1 MNISEKISLILSDN
15 GFNLTAN
22 YQTEKKI
29 NQAAKI
35 IKTKEEKLIAEQ
47 HGIANKIFI
56 LLNGESEFTKYHDNK
71 LYKLAT
77 LKGKGLPLGI
87 SGLNPPSRYMA
98 DIYVKANSEYI
109 EINTEKLKEIEKIDS
124 SYVSFL
130 YSYLLFQSIK
140 LIWSSRNLNDCHIE
154 KNIKLSVGVKTGGE
168 IVNTKRIKDTAFLA
182 FLNEQD
188 LKKLLHYSSI
198 KLFSANEYITSEGQL
213 SDGINILLKGKVDA
227 TFNSY
232 TDKKLKN
239 NTRTIA
245 RSGVALSLSAGLH
258 TMKSPYTI
266 KATRDTTILKF
277 SNDFIDNL
285 IKKDPDLALKF
296 LKRQLWQ
303 LGKYIQTSS
312 GLTTYPAK
320 DESELFD
327 YLLNDNSSRIP
338 VNSKLYN
345 IPHLLKSHLTH
356 SLAFDIIYE
365 VVITGNENEKSIASL
380 MIDSMSGL
388 ERKNRF
394 FNQLTK
400 IYNRVASSQDELKKK
415 NLQKLTNADF
425 IKAFDQVPYVIKGI
439 ENLPDEPTNI
449 FFYNHLAS
457 IEENLLANGHSF
469 SIDSHFISAKILFPK
484 YGDGGQRIARYSRN
498 TEFWRYNY
506 YENLDYIF
514 VHTPES
520 DKLEEN
526 DLEKEERKKK
536 LFVETQ
542 NIFDQNRPLVIAPEG
557 TSETID
563 NITINSPGPFKPGA
577 FLLANQL
584 NPEPF
589 LVPIALANFDHSIS
603 NTVYSAVI
611 KKPIKIKDYVK
622 DINNKEELENFL
634 KDYRKE
640 FRIYVEEAIELSKN
654 INNNSKKLKNI
665 ETNIN
670 LVSPVEEEYEADV
683 RELEINL
690 YNKELRNKKTVLYG
704 SSTFKDWITANKD
717 LSINNLSNLGFGG
730 STLVSCRTYF
740 NRIVVPF
747 SPDTMILYAGDN
759 DIGSGTSA
767 KELLNEFILFTSEV
781 AEKIPNTKCFF
792 ISIKPSIF
800 RKDYLEIILDTN
812 DKIKNSINNLN
823 QWKYI
828 DLCSP
833 MLETGYEKF
842 YGDDPLHMNVL
853 GYSLLSK
860 LIRDELSV
868 LNNY

>member
-1 MNISEKISLILSDN
+1 MNISERISLMFIDN
-15 GFNLTAN
+15 GFSNTPNLK
-22 YQTEKKI
+22 TENII
-29 NQAAKI
+29 NNASVLH
-35 IKTKEEKLIAEQ
+35 KTSEEKLIAEQ
-47 HGIANKIFI
+47 HGIADKLFI
-56 LLNGESEFTKYHDNK
+56 LIKGEAEFTKDHNNQ

-77 LKGKGLPLGI
+77 LKGSGIPLGV

-109 EINTEKLKEIEKIDS
+109 EIDINKLKDLENIDP
-124 SYVSFL
+124 SYASFF
-130 YSYLLFQSIK
+130 YSYLVLQSMK
-140 LIWSSRNLNDCHIE
+140 LIWSSRNIEDCYKEE
-154 KNIKLSVGVKTGGE
+154 KIRLSTGVKTGGE

-182 FLNEQD
+182 FLNEED
-188 LKKLLHYSSI
+188 LKKLLDYSSI
-198 KLFSANEYITSEGQL
+198 KLFSANEYITAEGQL

-227 TFNSY
+227 TFTSIK
-232 TDKKLKN
+232 DKKFEK

-245 RSGVALSLSAGLH
+245 RSGVALSLSSGIH
-258 TMKSPYTI
+258 ETKSPYTI
-266 KATRDTTILKF
+266 KATRDTTIIKF
-277 SNDFIDNL
+277 SNEFIDNL
-285 IKKDPDLALKF
+285 ISKDPDLALKF
-296 LKRQLWQ
+296 LKRELWQ
-303 LGKYIQTSS
+303 LGKYIQSSS

-320 DESELFD
+320 DEAELFN
-327 YLLNDNSSRIP
+327 YLLSDNSSRIP

-345 IPHLLKSHLTH
+345 IPHLLKNHLTH

-365 VVITGNENEKSIASL
+365 VVVTGNEHEKSIASL
-380 MIDSMSGL
+380 MIDAMSGL

-400 IYNRVASSQDELKKK
+400 IYNRVATSQNEFNKET
-415 NLQKLTNADF
+415 LQKLTNADF
-425 IKAFDQVPYVIKGI
+425 IKAFDQVPYVIKGM

-457 IEENLLANGHSF
+457 IDENTLANGHSF

-520 DKLEEN
+520 DRLEET
-526 DLEKEERKKK
+526 DKEKKKRKEK

-542 NIFDQNRPLVIAPEG
+542 NIFDQKRPLVIAPEG
-557 TSETID
+557 TSETDD

-577 FLLANQL
+577 FLIASELE
-584 NPEPF
+584 PEPL

-603 NTVYSAVI
+603 NAIYCAVI

-622 DINNKEELENFL
+622 DIKNKKELEKFL
-634 KDYRKE
+634 IDYRKK
-640 FRIYVEEAIELSKN
+640 FRSYVEEAIDLSKN
-654 INNNSKKLKNI
+654 IYNDNQKIENV

-670 LVSPVEEEYEADV
+670 LVSPIEEEYEADV

-690 YNKELRNKKTVLYG
+690 HNKELENKKTILFG
-704 SSTFKDWITANKD
+704 SSTFKDWNNANQD
-717 LSINNLSNLGFGG
+717 LSIRNLSNLGFGG

-747 SPDTMILYAGDN
+747 NPDTMIFYAGDN
-759 DIGSGTSA
+759 DIGSGTTA
-767 KELLNEFILFTSEV
+767 DELLTEFMLFTSEV
-781 AEKIPNTKCFF
+781 TEKIPHTRCFF
-792 ISIKPSIF
+792 VSIKPSVF
-800 RKDYLEIILDTN
+800 RKDYLEIILEAN
-812 DKIKNSINNLN
+812 DKIKKAINHLG

-842 YGDDPLHMNVL
+842 YGEDPLHMNVL

-868 LNNY
+868 FNN

>member
-1 MNISEKISLILSDN
+1 MNISEHISLMLIDN
-15 GFNLTAN
+15 GFTNTPN
-22 YQTEKKI
+22 FKTENII
-29 NQAAKI
+29 NNASVLH
-35 IKTKEEKLIAEQ
+35 KTSEEKLIAEQ
-47 HGIANKIFI
+47 HGIADKLFI
-56 LLNGESEFTKYHDNK
+56 LIKGEAEFTKDHNNQ

-77 LKGKGLPLGI
+77 LKGSGIPLGV

-109 EINTEKLKEIEKIDS
+109 EIDINKLKDLENIDP
-124 SYVSFL
+124 SYASFF
-130 YSYLLFQSIK
+130 YSYLVLQSMK
-140 LIWSSRNLNDCHIE
+140 LIWSSRNMEDCYKEE
-154 KNIKLSVGVKTGGE
+154 KIRLSTGVKTGGE

-182 FLNEQD
+182 FLNEED
-188 LKKLLHYSSI
+188 LKKLLDYSSI
-198 KLFSANEYITSEGQL
+198 KLFSANEYITAEGQL

-227 TFNSY
+227 TFTSIK
-232 TDKKLKN
+232 DKKFEK

-245 RSGVALSLSAGLH
+245 RSGVALSLSSGIH
-258 TMKSPYTI
+258 ETKSPYTI
-266 KATRDTTILKF
+266 KATRDTTIIKF
-277 SNDFIDNL
+277 SNEFIDNL
-285 IKKDPDLALKF
+285 ISKDPDLALKF
-296 LKRQLWQ
+296 LKRELWQ
-303 LGKYIQTSS
+303 LGKYIQSSS

-320 DESELFD
+320 DEAELFNF
-327 YLLNDNSSRIP
+327 LLSDNSSRIP

-345 IPHLLKSHLTH
+345 IPHLLKNHLTH

-365 VVITGNENEKSIASL
+365 VVVTGNENEKSIASL
-380 MIDSMSGL
+380 MIDAMSGL

-400 IYNRVASSQDELKKK
+400 IYNRVATSQNEFNKET
-415 NLQKLTNADF
+415 LQKLTNADF
-425 IKAFDQVPYVIKGI
+425 IKAFDQVPYVIKGM

-457 IEENLLANGHSF
+457 IDENTLANGHSF

-520 DKLEEN
+520 DRLEET
-526 DLEKEERKKK
+526 DKEKKKRKEK

-542 NIFDQNRPLVIAPEG
+542 NIFDQKRPLVIAPEG
-557 TSETID
+557 TSETDD

-577 FLLANQL
+577 FLIASELE
-584 NPEPF
+584 PEPL
-589 LVPIALANFDHSIS
+589 LVPIALANFDYSIS
-603 NTVYSAVI
+603 NAIYCAVI

-622 DINNKEELENFL
+622 DIKNKKELEKFL
-634 KDYRKE
+634 IDYRKK
-640 FRIYVEEAIELSKN
+640 FRSYVEEAIDLSKN
-654 INNNSKKLKNI
+654 IYNDNQKIENV

-690 YNKELRNKKTVLYG
+690 HNKELENKKTILFG
-704 SSTFKDWITANKD
+704 SSTFKDWNNANQD
-717 LSINNLSNLGFGG
+717 LSISNLSNLGFGG

-747 SPDTMILYAGDN
+747 NPDTMIFYAGDN
-759 DIGSGTSA
+759 DIGSGTTA
-767 KELLNEFILFTSEV
+767 DELLSEFMLFTSEV
-781 AEKIPNTKCFF
+781 TEKIPHTRCFF
-792 ISIKPSIF
+792 VSIKPSVF
-800 RKDYLEIILDTN
+800 RKDYLEIILEAN
-812 DKIKNSINNLN
+812 DKIKKAINHLG

-842 YGDDPLHMNVL
+842 YGEDPLHMNVL

-868 LNNY
+868 FNN

>member
-1 MNISEKISLILSDN
+1 MNISERISLMFIDN
-15 GFNLTAN
+15 GFSNTPNLK
-22 YQTEKKI
+22 TENII
-29 NQAAKI
+29 NNASVLH
-35 IKTKEEKLIAEQ
+35 KTSEEKLIAEQ
-47 HGIANKIFI
+47 HGIADKLFI
-56 LLNGESEFTKYHDNK
+56 LIKGEAEFTKDHNNQ

-77 LKGKGLPLGI
+77 LKGSGIPLGV

-109 EINTEKLKEIEKIDS
+109 EIDINKLKDLESIDP
-124 SYVSFL
+124 SYASFF
-130 YSYLLFQSIK
+130 YSYLVLQSMK
-140 LIWSSRNLNDCHIE
+140 LIWSSRNLEDCYKEE
-154 KNIKLSVGVKTGGE
+154 KITLSTGVKTGGE

-182 FLNEQD
+182 FLNEED
-188 LKKLLHYSSI
+188 LKKLLDYSSI
-198 KLFSANEYITSEGQL
+198 KLFSANEYITAEGQL

-227 TFNSY
+227 TFTSIK
-232 TDKKLKN
+232 DKKIEK

-245 RSGVALSLSAGLH
+245 RSGVALSLSSGIH
-258 TMKSPYTI
+258 ETNSPYTI
-266 KATRDTTILKF
+266 KATRDTTIIKF
-277 SNDFIDNL
+277 SNEFIDNL
-285 IKKDPDLALKF
+285 ISKDPDLALKF
-296 LKRQLWQ
+296 LKRELWQ
-303 LGKYIQTSS
+303 LGKYIQSSS

-320 DESELFD
+320 DEAELFNF
-327 YLLNDNSSRIP
+327 LLSDNSSRIP

-345 IPHLLKSHLTH
+345 IPHLLKNHLTH

-365 VVITGNENEKSIASL
+365 VVVTGNENEKSIASL
-380 MIDSMSGL
+380 MIDAMSGL

-400 IYNRVASSQDELKKK
+400 IYNRVATSQNEFNKET
-415 NLQKLTNADF
+415 LQKLTNADF
-425 IKAFDQVPYVIKGI
+425 IKAFDQVPYVIKGM

-457 IEENLLANGHSF
+457 IDENTLANGHSF

-520 DKLEEN
+520 DRLEET
-526 DLEKEERKKK
+526 DKEKKKRKEK

-542 NIFDQNRPLVIAPEG
+542 NIFDQKRPLVIAPEG
-557 TSETID
+557 TSETDD

-577 FLLANQL
+577 FLIASELE
-584 NPEPF
+584 PEPL
-589 LVPIALANFDHSIS
+589 LVPIALANFDYSIS
-603 NTVYSAVI
+603 NAIYCAVI

-622 DINNKEELENFL
+622 DIKNKKELEKFL
-634 KDYRKE
+634 IDYRKK
-640 FRIYVEEAIELSKN
+640 FRSYVEEAIDLSKN
-654 INNNSKKLKNI
+654 IYNDNQKIENV

-670 LVSPVEEEYEADV
+670 LVSPIEEEYEADV

-690 YNKELRNKKTVLYG
+690 HNKELENKKTILFG
-704 SSTFKDWITANKD
+704 SSTFKDWNNANQD
-717 LSINNLSNLGFGG
+717 LSIRNLSNLGFGG

-747 SPDTMILYAGDN
+747 NPDTMIFYAGDN
-759 DIGSGTSA
+759 DIGSGTTA
-767 KELLNEFILFTSEV
+767 DELLTEFMLFTSEV
-781 AEKIPNTKCFF
+781 TEKIPHTRCFF
-792 ISIKPSIF
+792 VSIKPSIF
-800 RKDYLEIILDTN
+800 RKDYLEIILEAN
-812 DKIKNSINNLN
+812 DKIKKAINHLG

-842 YGDDPLHMNVL
+842 YGEDPLHMNVL

-868 LNNY
+868 FNN

>member
-1 MNISEKISLILSDN
+1 MNISEKISLMFNDK
-15 GFNLTAN
+15 GFNLNPN
-22 YQTEKKI
+22 YQTEKII
-29 NQAAKI
+29 NDSSTLK
-35 IKTKEEKLIAEQ
+35 KTSEEILIAEQ
-47 HGIANKIFI
+47 HGIANKLF
-56 LLNGESEFTKYHDNK
+56 LLINGQAEFKKNQNNR

-77 LKGKGLPLGI
+77 LKGSGIPLGV
-87 SGLNPPSRYMA
+87 SGLNPPRRYMA
-98 DIYVKANSEYI
+98 DIYIKANSEFI
-109 EINTEKLKEIEKIDS
+109 EIDLNKFKEIEKTDS
-124 SYVSFL
+124 LYTSFF
-130 YSYLLFQSIK
+130 YSYLVYQSIN
-140 LIWSSRNLNDCHIE
+140 IVWSSRNLNDCNLQ
-154 KNIKLSVGVKTGGE
+154 KNITISDGVKTGGE

-182 FLNEQD
+182 FLSERD
-188 LKKLLHYSSI
+188 LKKLLDYSSI
-198 KLFSANEYITSEGQL
+198 KLFSANEYITIEGRI

-227 TFNSY
+227 TFNI
-232 TDKKLKN
+232 KKGNRLEK

-245 RSGVALSLSAGLH
+245 RSGVALSLSAGQH
-258 TMKSPYTI
+258 SIKSPYSI
-266 KATRDTTILKF
+266 KATRDTTIIKF

-285 IKKDPDLALKF
+285 IKKDPELALKF

-312 GLTTYPAK
+312 GLNTYPAK
-320 DESELFD
+320 DEAELFN

-345 IPHLLKSHLTH
+345 IPHLLKNHLTH
-356 SLAFDIIYE
+356 SLAFDIIYK
-365 VVITGNENEKSIASL
+365 VLVSGNENEKSIASL
-380 MIDSMSGL
+380 MIDAMSGL

-400 IYNRVASSQDELKKK
+400 IYNRVATSYEEINKKT
-415 NLQKLTNADF
+415 LQKLTNSDF
-425 IKAFDQVPYVIKGI
+425 IKAFDQVPYVIKGM

-457 IEENLLANGHSF
+457 IKENTLANGHSF

-520 DKLEEN
+520 DKLEET
-526 DLEKEERKKK
+526 DLEKKKRKEK

-542 NIFDQNRPLVIAPEG
+542 DIFDQNRPLVIAPEG
-557 TSETID
+557 TSETKD

-584 NPEPF
+584 EPEP
-589 LVPIALANFDHSIS
+589 LLIPIALANFDHSIS

-611 KKPIKIKDYVK
+611 KEPIRINKYIKDFK
-622 DINNKEELENFL
+622 NKKELEQFL
-634 KDYRKE
+634 VEYRIK
-640 FRIYVEEAIELSKN
+640 FRGYVEEAIELAKN
-654 INNNSKKLKNI
+654 IYNDNRKLENI

-670 LVSPVEEEYEADV
+670 LVGPVEEEYEADV

-690 YNKELRNKKTVLYG
+690 HNKDLENKKIVLYG
-704 SSTFKDWITANKD
+704 SSTFKDWNNAHLD
-717 LSINNLSNLGFGG
+717 LSLNNLSNLGFGG

-740 NRIVVPF
+740 NRLVVPYN
-747 SPDTMILYAGDN
+747 PDTMLFYAGDN

-767 KELLNEFILFTSEV
+767 EDLLNEFILFTSEV
-781 AEKIPNTKCFF
+781 NEKIPHTRCFY

-800 RKDYLEIILDTN
+800 RRDYLDIILESN
-812 DKIKNSINNLN
+812 EKIKKSINYLD

-828 DLCSP
+828 DLCTP

-842 YGDDPLHMNVL
+842 YGEDPLHMNLL

-860 LIRDELSV
+860 LIRDELSIT
-868 LNNY
+868 NY

>member
-1 MNISEKISLILSDN
+1 MNISEHISLMLIDN
-15 GFNLTAN
+15 GFTNTPN
-22 YQTEKKI
+22 SRTEKII
-29 NQAAKI
+29 NDASI
-35 IKTKEEKLIAEQ
+35 LHNTFEEKLIAEQ
-47 HGIANKIFI
+47 HGIANKLFI
-56 LLNGESEFTKYHDNK
+56 LVKGEAEFTKDHNNQ

-77 LKGKGLPLGI
+77 LKGSGIPLGV

-109 EINTEKLKEIEKIDS
+109 EIDINKLKDLENIDP
-124 SYVSFL
+124 SYASFF
-130 YSYLLFQSIK
+130 YSYLVLQSMK
-140 LIWSSRNLNDCHIE
+140 LIWSSRNMEDCYKEE
-154 KNIKLSVGVKTGGE
+154 KIRLSTGVKTGGE

-182 FLNEQD
+182 FLNEED
-188 LKKLLHYSSI
+188 LKKLLDYSSI
-198 KLFSANEYITSEGQL
+198 KLFSANEYITAEGQL

-227 TFNSY
+227 TFTSIK
-232 TDKKLKN
+232 DKKFEK

-245 RSGVALSLSAGLH
+245 RSGVALSLSSGIH
-258 TMKSPYTI
+258 ETKSPYTI
-266 KATRDTTILKF
+266 KATRDTTIIKF
-277 SNDFIDNL
+277 SNEFIDNL
-285 IKKDPDLALKF
+285 ISKDPDLALKF
-296 LKRQLWQ
+296 LKRELWQ
-303 LGKYIQTSS
+303 LGKYIQSSS

-320 DESELFD
+320 DEAELFNF
-327 YLLNDNSSRIP
+327 LLSDNSSRIP

-345 IPHLLKSHLTH
+345 IPHLLKNHLTH

-365 VVITGNENEKSIASL
+365 VVVTGNENEKSIASL
-380 MIDSMSGL
+380 MIDAMSGL

-400 IYNRVASSQDELKKK
+400 IYNRVATSQNEFNKET
-415 NLQKLTNADF
+415 LQKLTNADF
-425 IKAFDQVPYVIKGI
+425 IKAFDQVPYVIKGM

-457 IEENLLANGHSF
+457 IDENTLANGHSF

-526 DLEKEERKKK
+526 DKEKKKRKEK

-542 NIFDQNRPLVIAPEG
+542 NIFDQKRPLVIAPEG
-557 TSETID
+557 TSETDD

-577 FLLANQL
+577 FLIASELE
-584 NPEPF
+584 PEPL
-589 LVPIALANFDHSIS
+589 LVPIALANFDYSIS
-603 NTVYSAVI
+603 NAIYCAVI

-622 DINNKEELENFL
+622 DIKNKKELEKFL
-634 KDYRKE
+634 IDYRKK
-640 FRIYVEEAIELSKN
+640 FRSYVEEAIDLSKN
-654 INNNSKKLKNI
+654 IYNDNQKIENV

-670 LVSPVEEEYEADV
+670 LVSPIEEEYEADV

-690 YNKELRNKKTVLYG
+690 HNKELENKKTILFG
-704 SSTFKDWITANKD
+704 SSTFKDWNNANQD
-717 LSINNLSNLGFGG
+717 LSISNLSNLGFGG

-747 SPDTMILYAGDN
+747 NPDTMIFYAGDN
-759 DIGSGTSA
+759 DIGSGTTA
-767 KELLNEFILFTSEV
+767 DELLTEFMLFTSEV
-781 AEKIPNTKCFF
+781 TEKIPHTRCFF
-792 ISIKPSIF
+792 VSIKPSVF
-800 RKDYLEIILDTN
+800 RKDYLEIILEAN
-812 DKIKNSINNLN
+812 DKIKKAINHLG

-842 YGDDPLHMNVL
+842 YGEDPLHMNVL

-868 LNNY
+868 FNN

>member
-1 MNISEKISLILSDN
+1 MNISEHISLMLIDN
-15 GFNLTAN
+15 GFTNTPN
-22 YQTEKKI
+22 FKTENII
-29 NQAAKI
+29 NNASVLH
-35 IKTKEEKLIAEQ
+35 KTSEEKLIAEQ
-47 HGIANKIFI
+47 HGIADKLFI
-56 LLNGESEFTKYHDNK
+56 LIKGEAEFTKDHNNQ

-77 LKGKGLPLGI
+77 LKGSGIPLGV

-109 EINTEKLKEIEKIDS
+109 EIDINKLKDLENIDP
-124 SYVSFL
+124 SYASFF
-130 YSYLLFQSIK
+130 YSYLVLQSMK
-140 LIWSSRNLNDCHIE
+140 LIWSSRNMEDCYKEE
-154 KNIKLSVGVKTGGE
+154 KIRLSTGVKTGGE

-182 FLNEQD
+182 FLNEED
-188 LKKLLHYSSI
+188 LKKLLDYSSI
-198 KLFSANEYITSEGQL
+198 KLFSANEYITAEGQL

-227 TFNSY
+227 TFTSIK
-232 TDKKLKN
+232 DKKIEK

-245 RSGVALSLSAGLH
+245 RSGVALSLSSGIH
-258 TMKSPYTI
+258 ETNSPYTI
-266 KATRDTTILKF
+266 KATRDTTIIKF
-277 SNDFIDNL
+277 SNEFIDNL
-285 IKKDPDLALKF
+285 ISKDPNLALKF
-296 LKRQLWQ
+296 LKRELWQ
-303 LGKYIQTSS
+303 LGKYIQSSS

-320 DESELFD
+320 DEAELFNF
-327 YLLNDNSSRIP
+327 LLSDNSARIP

-345 IPHLLKSHLTH
+345 IPHLLKNHLTH

-365 VVITGNENEKSIASL
+365 VVVTGNENEKSIASL
-380 MIDSMSGL
+380 MIDAMSGL

-400 IYNRVASSQDELKKK
+400 IYNRVATSQNEFNKET
-415 NLQKLTNADF
+415 LQKLTNADF
-425 IKAFDQVPYVIKGI
+425 IKAFDQVPYVIKGM

-457 IEENLLANGHSF
+457 IDENTLANGHSF

-520 DKLEEN
+520 DRLEET
-526 DLEKEERKKK
+526 DKEKKKRKEK

-542 NIFDQNRPLVIAPEG
+542 NIFDQKRPLVIAPEG
-557 TSETID
+557 TSETDD

-577 FLLANQL
+577 FLIASELE
-584 NPEPF
+584 PEPL
-589 LVPIALANFDHSIS
+589 LVPIALANFDYSIS
-603 NTVYSAVI
+603 NAIYCAVI

-622 DINNKEELENFL
+622 DIKNKKELEKFL
-634 KDYRKE
+634 IDYRKK
-640 FRIYVEEAIELSKN
+640 FRSYVEEAIDLSKN
-654 INNNSKKLKNI
+654 IYNDNQKIENV

-670 LVSPVEEEYEADV
+670 LVSPIEEEYEADV

-690 YNKELRNKKTVLYG
+690 HNKELENKKTILFG
-704 SSTFKDWITANKD
+704 SSTFKDWNNANQD
-717 LSINNLSNLGFGG
+717 LSISNLSNLGFGG

-747 SPDTMILYAGDN
+747 NPDTMIFYAGDN
-759 DIGSGTSA
+759 DIGSGTTA
-767 KELLNEFILFTSEV
+767 DELLSEFMLFTSEV
-781 AEKIPNTKCFF
+781 TEKIPHTRCFF
-792 ISIKPSIF
+792 VSIKPSVF
-800 RKDYLEIILDTN
+800 RKDYLEIILEAN
-812 DKIKNSINNLN
+812 DKIKKAINHLG

-842 YGDDPLHMNVL
+842 YGEDPLHMNVL

-868 LNNY
+868 FNN

>member
-1 MNISEKISLILSDN
+1 MLIDN
-15 GFNLTAN
+15 GFTNTPN
-22 YQTEKKI
+22 SRTEKII
-29 NQAAKI
+29 NDASI
-35 IKTKEEKLIAEQ
+35 LHNTFEEKLIAEQ
-47 HGIANKIFI
+47 HGIANKLFI
-56 LLNGESEFTKYHDNK
+56 LVKGEAEFTKDHNNQ

-77 LKGKGLPLGI
+77 LKGSGIPLGV

-109 EINTEKLKEIEKIDS
+109 EIDINKLKDLESIDP
-124 SYVSFL
+124 SYASFF
-130 YSYLLFQSIK
+130 YSYLVLQSMK
-140 LIWSSRNLNDCHIE
+140 LIWSSRNLEDCYKEE
-154 KNIKLSVGVKTGGE
+154 KITLSTGVKTGGE

-182 FLNEQD
+182 FLNEED
-188 LKKLLHYSSI
+188 LKKLLDYSSI
-198 KLFSANEYITSEGQL
+198 KLFSANEYITAEGQL

-227 TFNSY
+227 TFTSIK
-232 TDKKLKN
+232 DKKIEK

-245 RSGVALSLSAGLH
+245 RSGVALSLSSGIH
-258 TMKSPYTI
+258 ETNSPYTI
-266 KATRDTTILKF
+266 KATRDTTIIKF
-277 SNDFIDNL
+277 SNEFIDNL
-285 IKKDPDLALKF
+285 ISKDPDLALKF
-296 LKRQLWQ
+296 LKRELWQ
-303 LGKYIQTSS
+303 LGKYIQSSS

-320 DESELFD
+320 DEAELFN
-327 YLLNDNSSRIP
+327 YLLSDNSSRIP

-345 IPHLLKSHLTH
+345 IPHLLKNHLTH

-365 VVITGNENEKSIASL
+365 VVVTGNENEKSIASL
-380 MIDSMSGL
+380 MIDAMSGL

-400 IYNRVASSQDELKKK
+400 IYNRVATSQNEFNKET
-415 NLQKLTNADF
+415 LQKLTNADF
-425 IKAFDQVPYVIKGI
+425 IKAFDQVPYVIKGM

-457 IEENLLANGHSF
+457 IDENTLANGHSF

-520 DKLEEN
+520 DRLEET
-526 DLEKEERKKK
+526 DKEKKKRKEK

-542 NIFDQNRPLVIAPEG
+542 NIFDQKRPLVIAPEG
-557 TSETID
+557 TSETDD

-577 FLLANQL
+577 FLIASELE
-584 NPEPF
+584 PEPL
-589 LVPIALANFDHSIS
+589 LVPIALANFDYSIS
-603 NTVYSAVI
+603 NAIYCAVI

-622 DINNKEELENFL
+622 DIKNKKELEKFL
-634 KDYRKE
+634 TDYRKK
-640 FRIYVEEAIELSKN
+640 FRSYVEEAIDLSNN
-654 INNNSKKLKNI
+654 IYNDNQKIENV

-670 LVSPVEEEYEADV
+670 LVSPIEEEYEADV

-690 YNKELRNKKTVLYG
+690 HNKELENKKTILFG
-704 SSTFKDWITANKD
+704 SSTFKDWNNANQD
-717 LSINNLSNLGFGG
+717 LSISNLSNLGFGG

-747 SPDTMILYAGDN
+747 NPDTMIFYAGDN
-759 DIGSGTSA
+759 DIGSGTTA
-767 KELLNEFILFTSEV
+767 DELLTEFMLFTSEV
-781 AEKIPNTKCFF
+781 TEKIPHTRCFF
-792 ISIKPSIF
+792 VSIKPSIF
-800 RKDYLEIILDTN
+800 RKDYLEIILEAN
-812 DKIKNSINNLN
+812 DKIKKAINHLG

-842 YGDDPLHMNVL
+842 YGEDPLHMNVL

-868 LNNY
+868 FNN

>member
-1 MNISEKISLILSDN
+1 MNISEHISLMLIDN
-15 GFNLTAN
+15 GFTNTPN
-22 YQTEKKI
+22 SRTEKII
-29 NQAAKI
+29 NDASI
-35 IKTKEEKLIAEQ
+35 LHNTFEEKLIAEQ
-47 HGIANKIFI
+47 HGIANKLFI
-56 LLNGESEFTKYHDNK
+56 LVKGEAEFTKDHNNQ

-77 LKGKGLPLGI
+77 LKGSGIPLGV

-109 EINTEKLKEIEKIDS
+109 EIDINKLKDLESIDP
-124 SYVSFL
+124 SYASFF
-130 YSYLLFQSIK
+130 YSYLVLQSMK
-140 LIWSSRNLNDCHIE
+140 LIWSSRNLEDCYKEE
-154 KNIKLSVGVKTGGE
+154 KITLSTGVKTGGE

-182 FLNEQD
+182 FLNEED
-188 LKKLLHYSSI
+188 LKKLLDYSSI
-198 KLFSANEYITSEGQL
+198 KLFSANEYITAEGQL

-227 TFNSY
+227 TFTSIK
-232 TDKKLKN
+232 DKKIEK

-245 RSGVALSLSAGLH
+245 RSGVALSLSSGIH
-258 TMKSPYTI
+258 ETNSPYTI
-266 KATRDTTILKF
+266 KATRDTTIIKF
-277 SNDFIDNL
+277 SNEFIDNL
-285 IKKDPDLALKF
+285 ISKDPDLALKF
-296 LKRQLWQ
+296 LKRELWQ
-303 LGKYIQTSS
+303 LGKYIQSSS

-320 DESELFD
+320 DEAELFN
-327 YLLNDNSSRIP
+327 YLLSDNSSRIP

-345 IPHLLKSHLTH
+345 IPHLLKNHLTH

-365 VVITGNENEKSIASL
+365 VVVTGNENEKSIASL
-380 MIDSMSGL
+380 MIDAMSGL

-400 IYNRVASSQDELKKK
+400 IYNRVATSQNEFNKET
-415 NLQKLTNADF
+415 LQKLTNADF
-425 IKAFDQVPYVIKGI
+425 IKAFDQVPYVIKGM

-457 IEENLLANGHSF
+457 IDENTLANGHSF

-520 DKLEEN
+520 DRLEET
-526 DLEKEERKKK
+526 DKEKKKRKEK

-542 NIFDQNRPLVIAPEG
+542 NIFDQKRPLVIAPEG
-557 TSETID
+557 TSETDD

-577 FLLANQL
+577 FLIASELE
-584 NPEPF
+584 PEPL
-589 LVPIALANFDHSIS
+589 LVPIALANFDYSIS
-603 NTVYSAVI
+603 NAIYCAVI

-622 DINNKEELENFL
+622 DIKNKKELEKFL
-634 KDYRKE
+634 TDYRKK
-640 FRIYVEEAIELSKN
+640 FRSYVEEAIDLSNN
-654 INNNSKKLKNI
+654 IYNDNQKIENV

-670 LVSPVEEEYEADV
+670 LVSPIEEEYEADV

-690 YNKELRNKKTVLYG
+690 HNKELENKKTILFG
-704 SSTFKDWITANKD
+704 SSTFKDWNNANQD
-717 LSINNLSNLGFGG
+717 LSISNLSNLGFGG

-747 SPDTMILYAGDN
+747 NPDTMIFYAGDN
-759 DIGSGTSA
+759 DIGSGTTA
-767 KELLNEFILFTSEV
+767 DELLTEFMLFTSEV
-781 AEKIPNTKCFF
+781 TEKIPHTRCFF
-792 ISIKPSIF
+792 VSIKPSIF
-800 RKDYLEIILDTN
+800 RKDYLEIILEAN
-812 DKIKNSINNLN
+812 DKIKKAINHLG

-842 YGDDPLHMNVL
+842 YGEDPLHMNVL

-868 LNNY
+868 FNN

>member
-1 MNISEKISLILSDN
+1 MNISEHISLMLIDN
-15 GFNLTAN
+15 GFTNTPN
-22 YQTEKKI
+22 FKTENII
-29 NQAAKI
+29 NNASVLH
-35 IKTKEEKLIAEQ
+35 KTSEEKLIAEQ
-47 HGIANKIFI
+47 HGIADKLFI
-56 LLNGESEFTKYHDNK
+56 LIKGEAEFTKDHNNQ

-77 LKGKGLPLGI
+77 LKGSGIPLGV

-109 EINTEKLKEIEKIDS
+109 EIDINKLKDLENIDP
-124 SYVSFL
+124 SYASFF
-130 YSYLLFQSIK
+130 YSYLVLQSMK
-140 LIWSSRNLNDCHIE
+140 LIWSSRNLEDCYKEE
-154 KNIKLSVGVKTGGE
+154 KITLSTGVKTGGE

-182 FLNEQD
+182 FLNEED
-188 LKKLLHYSSI
+188 LKKLLDYSSI
-198 KLFSANEYITSEGQL
+198 KLFSANEYITAEGQL

-227 TFNSY
+227 TFTSIK
-232 TDKKLKN
+232 DKKIEK

-245 RSGVALSLSAGLH
+245 RSGVALSLSSGIH
-258 TMKSPYTI
+258 ETNSPYTI
-266 KATRDTTILKF
+266 KATRDTTIIKF
-277 SNDFIDNL
+277 SNEFIDNL
-285 IKKDPDLALKF
+285 ISKDPDLALKF
-296 LKRQLWQ
+296 LKRELWQ
-303 LGKYIQTSS
+303 LGKYIQSSS

-320 DESELFD
+320 DEAELFN
-327 YLLNDNSSRIP
+327 YLLSDNSSRIP

-345 IPHLLKSHLTH
+345 IPHLLKNHLTH

-365 VVITGNENEKSIASL
+365 VVVTGNENEKSIASL
-380 MIDSMSGL
+380 MIDAMSGL

-400 IYNRVASSQDELKKK
+400 IYNRVATSQNEFNKET
-415 NLQKLTNADF
+415 LQKLTNADF
-425 IKAFDQVPYVIKGI
+425 IKAFDQVPYVIKGM

-457 IEENLLANGHSF
+457 IDENTLANGHSF

-520 DKLEEN
+520 DRLEET
-526 DLEKEERKKK
+526 DKEKKKRKEK

-542 NIFDQNRPLVIAPEG
+542 NIFDQKRPLVIAPEG
-557 TSETID
+557 TSETDD

-577 FLLANQL
+577 FLIASELE
-584 NPEPF
+584 PEPL
-589 LVPIALANFDHSIS
+589 LVPIALANFDYSIS
-603 NTVYSAVI
+603 NAIYCAVI

-622 DINNKEELENFL
+622 DIKNKKELEKFL
-634 KDYRKE
+634 IDYRKK
-640 FRIYVEEAIELSKN
+640 FRSYVEEAIDLSKN
-654 INNNSKKLKNI
+654 IYNDNQKIENV

-670 LVSPVEEEYEADV
+670 LVSPIEEEYEADV

-690 YNKELRNKKTVLYG
+690 HNKELENKKTILFG
-704 SSTFKDWITANKD
+704 SSTFKDWNNANQD
-717 LSINNLSNLGFGG
+717 LSISNLSNLGFGG

-747 SPDTMILYAGDN
+747 NPDTMIFYAGDN
-759 DIGSGTSA
+759 DIGSGTTA
-767 KELLNEFILFTSEV
+767 DELLSEFMLFTSEV
-781 AEKIPNTKCFF
+781 TEKIPHTRCFF
-792 ISIKPSIF
+792 VSIKPSVF
-800 RKDYLEIILDTN
+800 RKDYLEIILEAN
-812 DKIKNSINNLN
+812 DKIKKAINHLG

-842 YGDDPLHMNVL
+842 YGEDPLHMNVL

-868 LNNY
+868 FNN

>member
-1 MNISEKISLILSDN
+1 MNISEHISLMLIDN
-15 GFNLTAN
+15 GFTNTPN
-22 YQTEKKI
+22 SRTEKII
-29 NQAAKI
+29 NDASI
-35 IKTKEEKLIAEQ
+35 LHNTFEEKLIAEQ
-47 HGIANKIFI
+47 HGIANKLFI
-56 LLNGESEFTKYHDNK
+56 LVKGEAEFTKDHNNQ

-77 LKGKGLPLGI
+77 LKGSGIPLGV

-109 EINTEKLKEIEKIDS
+109 EIDINKLKDLESIDP
-124 SYVSFL
+124 SYASFF
-130 YSYLLFQSIK
+130 YSYLVLQSMK
-140 LIWSSRNLNDCHIE
+140 LIWSSRNLEDCYKEE
-154 KNIKLSVGVKTGGE
+154 KITLSTGVKTGGE

-182 FLNEQD
+182 FLNEED
-188 LKKLLHYSSI
+188 LKKLLDYSSI
-198 KLFSANEYITSEGQL
+198 KLFSANEYITAEGQL

-227 TFNSY
+227 TFTSIK
-232 TDKKLKN
+232 DKKIEK

-245 RSGVALSLSAGLH
+245 RSGVALSLSSGIH
-258 TMKSPYTI
+258 ETNSPYTI
-266 KATRDTTILKF
+266 KATRDTTIIKF
-277 SNDFIDNL
+277 SNEFIDNL
-285 IKKDPDLALKF
+285 ISKDPDLALKF
-296 LKRQLWQ
+296 LKRELWQ
-303 LGKYIQTSS
+303 LGKYIQSSS

-320 DESELFD
+320 DEAELFNF
-327 YLLNDNSSRIP
+327 LLSDNSSRIP

-345 IPHLLKSHLTH
+345 IPHLLKNHLTH

-365 VVITGNENEKSIASL
+365 VVVTGNENEKSIASL
-380 MIDSMSGL
+380 MIDAMSGL

-400 IYNRVASSQDELKKK
+400 IYNRVATSQNEFNKET
-415 NLQKLTNADF
+415 LQKLTNADF
-425 IKAFDQVPYVIKGI
+425 IKAFDQVPYVIKGM
-439 ENLPDEPTNI
+439 ENLPDKPTNI

-457 IEENLLANGHSF
+457 IDENTLANGHSF

-520 DKLEEN
+520 DRLEET
-526 DLEKEERKKK
+526 DKEKKKRKEK

-542 NIFDQNRPLVIAPEG
+542 NIFDQKRPLVIAPEG
-557 TSETID
+557 TSETDD

-577 FLLANQL
+577 FLIASELE
-584 NPEPF
+584 PEPL
-589 LVPIALANFDHSIS
+589 LVPIALANFDYSIS
-603 NTVYSAVI
+603 NAIYCAVI

-622 DINNKEELENFL
+622 DIKNKKELEKFL
-634 KDYRKE
+634 IDYRKK
-640 FRIYVEEAIELSKN
+640 FRSYVEEAIDLSKN
-654 INNNSKKLKNI
+654 IYNDNQKIENV

-670 LVSPVEEEYEADV
+670 LVSPIEEEYEADV

-690 YNKELRNKKTVLYG
+690 HNKELENKKTILFG
-704 SSTFKDWITANKD
+704 SSTFKDWNNANQD
-717 LSINNLSNLGFGG
+717 LSISNLSNLGFGG

-747 SPDTMILYAGDN
+747 NPDTMIFYAGDN
-759 DIGSGTSA
+759 DIGSGTTA
-767 KELLNEFILFTSEV
+767 DELLTEFMLFTSEV
-781 AEKIPNTKCFF
+781 TEKIPHTRCFF
-792 ISIKPSIF
+792 VSIKPSIF
-800 RKDYLEIILDTN
+800 RKDYLEIILEAN
-812 DKIKNSINNLN
+812 DKIKKAINHLG

-842 YGDDPLHMNVL
+842 YGEDPLHMNVL

-868 LNNY
+868 FNN

>member
-1 MNISEKISLILSDN
+1 MNISELISLMLIDN
-15 GFNLTAN
+15 GFSNTPN
-22 YQTEKKI
+22 SKTEKII
-29 NQAAKI
+29 NDASI
-35 IKTKEEKLIAEQ
+35 LYKTSEEKLIAEQ
-47 HGIANKIFI
+47 HGIANKLFI
-56 LLNGESEFTKYHDNK
+56 LTKGEAEFTKDHNNQ

-77 LKGKGLPLGI
+77 LKGPGIPLGV

-109 EINTEKLKEIEKIDS
+109 ELDINKLRDLERSDP
-124 SYVSFL
+124 SYASFF
-130 YSYLLFQSIK
+130 YSYLVLQSMK
-140 LIWSSRNLNDCHIE
+140 LIWSSRNLEDCYKEE
-154 KNIKLSVGVKTGGE
+154 KITLSTGVKTGGE

-182 FLNEQD
+182 FLNEED
-188 LKKLLHYSSI
+188 LKKLLDYSSI
-198 KLFSANEYITSEGQL
+198 KLFSANEYITAEGQL

-227 TFNSY
+227 TFTSIKN
-232 TDKKLKN
+232 KKFEK

-245 RSGVALSLSAGLH
+245 RSGVALSLSSGIH
-258 TMKSPYTI
+258 ETKSPYTI
-266 KATRDTTILKF
+266 KATRDTTIIKF
-277 SNDFIDNL
+277 SNEFIDNL
-285 IKKDPDLALKF
+285 ISKDPDLALKF
-296 LKRQLWQ
+296 LKRELWQ
-303 LGKYIQTSS
+303 LGKYIQSSS

-320 DESELFD
+320 DEAELFN
-327 YLLNDNSSRIP
+327 YLLSDNSSRIP

-345 IPHLLKSHLTH
+345 IPHLLKNHLTH

-365 VVITGNENEKSIASL
+365 VVVIGNENEKSIASL
-380 MIDSMSGL
+380 MIDAMSGL

-400 IYNRVASSQDELKKK
+400 IYNRVATSQNEFNKET
-415 NLQKLTNADF
+415 LQKLTNADF

-457 IEENLLANGHSF
+457 IDENTLANGHSF

-520 DKLEEN
+520 DRLEET
-526 DLEKEERKKK
+526 DKEKKKRKEK

-542 NIFDQNRPLVIAPEG
+542 NIFDKKRPLVIAPEG
-557 TSETID
+557 TSETDD

-577 FLLANQL
+577 FLIASEL
-584 NPEPF
+584 EPGPL
-589 LVPIALANFDHSIS
+589 LVPIALANFDYSIS
-603 NTVYSAVI
+603 NAIYCAVI

-622 DINNKEELENFL
+622 DIKNKKELEKFL
-634 KDYRKE
+634 IDYRKK
-640 FRIYVEEAIELSKN
+640 FRSYVEEAIDLSKN
-654 INNNSKKLKNI
+654 IYNDNKKIENV

-690 YNKELRNKKTVLYG
+690 HNKELENKKTVLFG
-704 SSTFKDWITANKD
+704 SSTFKDWNNANQD
-717 LSINNLSNLGFGG
+717 LSIKNLSNLGFGG

-747 SPDTMILYAGDN
+747 NPDTMIFYAGDN
-759 DIGSGTSA
+759 DIGSGTTA
-767 KELLNEFILFTSEV
+767 DELLTEFMLFTSEV
-781 AEKIPNTKCFF
+781 TEKIPHTRCFF
-792 ISIKPSIF
+792 VSIKPSIF
-800 RKDYLEIILDTN
+800 RKDYLEIILKAN
-812 DKIKNSINNLN
+812 NKIKKAIYHLG

-828 DLCSP
+828 DLCTP

-842 YGDDPLHMNVL
+842 YGEDPLHMNIL

-868 LNNY
+868 FNN

>member
-1 MNISEKISLILSDN
+1 MNISEHISLMLIDN
-15 GFNLTAN
+15 GFTNTPN
-22 YQTEKKI
+22 SRTEKII
-29 NQAAKI
+29 NDASI
-35 IKTKEEKLIAEQ
+35 LHNNFEEKLIAEQ
-47 HGIANKIFI
+47 HGIANKLFI
-56 LLNGESEFTKYHDNK
+56 LVKGEAEFTKDHNNQ

-77 LKGKGLPLGI
+77 LKGSGIPLGV

-98 DIYVKANSEYI
+98 DIYVKANSKYI
-109 EINTEKLKEIEKIDS
+109 EIDINKLKDLESIDP
-124 SYVSFL
+124 SYASFF
-130 YSYLLFQSIK
+130 YSYLVLQSMK
-140 LIWSSRNLNDCHIE
+140 LIWSSRNMEDCYKEE
-154 KNIKLSVGVKTGGE
+154 KIRLSTGVKTGGE

-182 FLNEQD
+182 FLNEED
-188 LKKLLHYSSI
+188 LKKLLDYSSI
-198 KLFSANEYITSEGQL
+198 KLFSANEYITAEGQL

-227 TFNSY
+227 TFTSIK
-232 TDKKLKN
+232 DKKFEK

-245 RSGVALSLSAGLH
+245 RSGVALSLSSGIH
-258 TMKSPYTI
+258 ETKSPYTI
-266 KATRDTTILKF
+266 KATRDTTIIKF
-277 SNDFIDNL
+277 SNEFIDNL
-285 IKKDPDLALKF
+285 ISKDPNLALKF
-296 LKRQLWQ
+296 LKRELWQ
-303 LGKYIQTSS
+303 LGKYIQSSS

-320 DESELFD
+320 DEAELFNF
-327 YLLNDNSSRIP
+327 LLSDNSSRIP

-345 IPHLLKSHLTH
+345 IPHLLKNHLTH

-365 VVITGNENEKSIASL
+365 VVVTGNENEKSIASL
-380 MIDSMSGL
+380 MIDAMSGL

-400 IYNRVASSQDELKKK
+400 IYNRVATSQNEFNKET
-415 NLQKLTNADF
+415 LQKLTNADF
-425 IKAFDQVPYVIKGI
+425 IKAFDQVPYVIKGM

-457 IEENLLANGHSF
+457 IDENTLANGHSF

-520 DKLEEN
+520 DRLEEN
-526 DLEKEERKKK
+526 DKEKKKRKEK

-542 NIFDQNRPLVIAPEG
+542 NIFDQKRPLVIAPEG
-557 TSETID
+557 TSETDD

-577 FLLANQL
+577 FLIASELE
-584 NPEPF
+584 PEPL

-603 NTVYSAVI
+603 NAIYCAVI

-622 DINNKEELENFL
+622 DIKNKKELEKFL
-634 KDYRKE
+634 TDYRKK
-640 FRIYVEEAIELSKN
+640 FRSYVEEAIDLSNN
-654 INNNSKKLKNI
+654 IYNDNQKIENV

-670 LVSPVEEEYEADV
+670 LVSPIEEEYEADV

-690 YNKELRNKKTVLYG
+690 HNKELENKKTILFG
-704 SSTFKDWITANKD
+704 SSTFKDWNNAKQD
-717 LSINNLSNLGFGG
+717 LSISNLSNLGFGG

-747 SPDTMILYAGDN
+747 NPDTMIFYAGDN
-759 DIGSGTSA
+759 DIGSGTTA
-767 KELLNEFILFTSEV
+767 DELLTEFMLFTSEV
-781 AEKIPNTKCFF
+781 TEKIPHTRCFF
-792 ISIKPSIF
+792 VSIKPSVF
-800 RKDYLEIILDTN
+800 RKDYLEIILEAN
-812 DKIKNSINNLN
+812 DKIKKAINHLG

-842 YGDDPLHMNVL
+842 YGEDPLHMNVL

-868 LNNY
+868 FNN

>member
-1 MNISEKISLILSDN
+1 MNISEKISLILVDK
-15 GFNLTAN
+15 GFNLSPN
-22 YQTEKKI
+22 YQTEKII
-29 NQAAKI
+29 NDASKLE
-35 IKTKEEKLIAEQ
+35 KTVEEVLIAKQ
-47 HGIANKIFI
+47 HGIANKLFI
-56 LLNGESEFTKYHDNK
+56 LMSGEAEFTKDHNNE

-77 LKGKGLPLGI
+77 LKGTGVPLGV
-87 SGLNPPSRYMA
+87 SGLNPPGRYMA

-109 EINTEKLKEIEKIDS
+109 EIDLDKLKEVENKDPL
-124 SYVSFL
+124 YASFF
-130 YSYLLFQSIK
+130 YSYLVLQSMN
-140 LIWSSRNLNDCHIE
+140 LIWSSRNLNDCHLQSGLIISE
-154 KNIKLSVGVKTGGE
+154 GVKTGGE

-188 LKKLLHYSSI
+188 LKKLLNYSSI
-198 KLFSANEYITSEGQL
+198 KLFSANEYITTEGQI

-232 TDKKLKN
+232 KQIELEK

-258 TMKSPYTI
+258 EIKSPYTI
-266 KATRDTTILKF
+266 KATRDTTIIKF
-277 SNDFIDNL
+277 SNEFIDNL

-303 LGKYIQTSS
+303 LGKYIQSSS

-320 DESELFD
+320 DEAELFNF
-327 YLLNDNSSRIP
+327 LLNDNSSRIP

-345 IPHLLKSHLTH
+345 IPHLLKNHLTH

-365 VVITGNENEKSIASL
+365 VVVSGNENEKSIASL
-380 MIDSMSGL
+380 MIDAMSGL

-394 FNQLTK
+394 FNQLNK
-400 IYNRVASSQDELKKK
+400 IYNRVATSQPDINKKT
-415 NLQKLTNADF
+415 LQKLTNSDF
-425 IKAFDQVPYVIKGI
+425 IKAFDQVPYVIKGM
-439 ENLPDEPTNI
+439 ENLPEKPTNI
-449 FFYNHLAS
+449 FFYNHLSS
-457 IEENLLANGHSF
+457 IEENTLANGHSF

-520 DKLEEN
+520 DKLEET
-526 DLEKEERKKK
+526 DLEKKKRKEK

-542 NIFDQNRPLVIAPEG
+542 HIFDQNRPLVIAPEG
-557 TSETID
+557 TSETDD
-563 NITINSPGPFKPGA
+563 NITVNSPGPFKPGA

-584 NPEPF
+584 EPEPL

-611 KKPIKIKDYVK
+611 QKPIKINDYIK
-622 DINNKEELENFL
+622 DIKNKKELEMFL
-634 KDYRKE
+634 IDYRVK
-640 FRIYVEEAIELSKN
+640 FREYVEEAIELAKN
-654 INNNSKKLKNI
+654 IFNDNTKLKNV

-670 LVSPVEEEYEADV
+670 LVSPIEEEYEADV

-690 YNKELRNKKTVLYG
+690 HSKELENKKTVLFG
-704 SSTFKDWITANKD
+704 SSTFKDWNNAHLD

-740 NRIVVPF
+740 NRIVVPY
-747 SPDTMILYAGDN
+747 SPDTMIFYAGDN

-767 KELLNEFILFTSEV
+767 DELLNEFMLFTSEV
-781 AEKIPNTKCFF
+781 SEKIPHTRCFF
-792 ISIKPSIF
+792 VSIKPSIF
-800 RKDYLEIILDTN
+800 RRDYLEIILDAN
-812 DKIKNSINNLN
+812 NKIKNAINHLA

-842 YGDDPLHMNVL
+842 YGEDPLHMNVL

-868 LNNY
+868 FN

>member
-1 MNISEKISLILSDN
+1 MNISEHISLMLIDN
-15 GFNLTAN
+15 GFTNTPN
-22 YQTEKKI
+22 SRTEKII
-29 NQAAKI
+29 NDASI
-35 IKTKEEKLIAEQ
+35 LHNTFEEKLIAEQ
-47 HGIANKIFI
+47 HGIANKLFI
-56 LLNGESEFTKYHDNK
+56 LVKGEAEFTKDHNNQ

-77 LKGKGLPLGI
+77 LKGSGIPLGV

-109 EINTEKLKEIEKIDS
+109 EIDINKLKDLESIDP
-124 SYVSFL
+124 SYASFF
-130 YSYLLFQSIK
+130 YSYLVLQSMK
-140 LIWSSRNLNDCHIE
+140 LIWSSRNLEDCYKEE
-154 KNIKLSVGVKTGGE
+154 KITLSTGVKTGGE

-182 FLNEQD
+182 FLNEED
-188 LKKLLHYSSI
+188 LKKLLDYSSI
-198 KLFSANEYITSEGQL
+198 KLFSANEYITAEGQL

-227 TFNSY
+227 TFTSIK
-232 TDKKLKN
+232 DKKFEK

-245 RSGVALSLSAGLH
+245 RSGVALSLSSGIH
-258 TMKSPYTI
+258 ETKSPYTI
-266 KATRDTTILKF
+266 KATRDTTIIKF
-277 SNDFIDNL
+277 SNEFIDNL
-285 IKKDPDLALKF
+285 ISKDPDLALKF
-296 LKRQLWQ
+296 LKRELWQ
-303 LGKYIQTSS
+303 LGKYIQSSS

-320 DESELFD
+320 DEAELFNF
-327 YLLNDNSSRIP
+327 LLSDNSSRIP

-345 IPHLLKSHLTH
+345 IPHLLKNHLTH

-365 VVITGNENEKSIASL
+365 VVVTGNENEKSIASL
-380 MIDSMSGL
+380 MIDAMSGL

-400 IYNRVASSQDELKKK
+400 IYNRVATSQNEFNKET
-415 NLQKLTNADF
+415 LQKLTNADF
-425 IKAFDQVPYVIKGI
+425 IKAFDQVPYVIKGM

-457 IEENLLANGHSF
+457 IDENTLANGHSF

-520 DKLEEN
+520 DRLEET
-526 DLEKEERKKK
+526 DKEKKKRKEK

-542 NIFDQNRPLVIAPEG
+542 NIFDQKRPLVIAPEG
-557 TSETID
+557 TSETDD

-577 FLLANQL
+577 FLIASELE
-584 NPEPF
+584 PEPL
-589 LVPIALANFDHSIS
+589 LVPIALANFDYSIS
-603 NTVYSAVI
+603 NAIYCAVI

-622 DINNKEELENFL
+622 DIKNKKELEKFL
-634 KDYRKE
+634 TDYRKK
-640 FRIYVEEAIELSKN
+640 FRSYVEEAIDLSNN
-654 INNNSKKLKNI
+654 IYNDNQKIENV

-670 LVSPVEEEYEADV
+670 LVSPIEEEYEADV

-690 YNKELRNKKTVLYG
+690 HNKELENKKTILFG
-704 SSTFKDWITANKD
+704 SSTFKDWNNANQD
-717 LSINNLSNLGFGG
+717 LSISNLSNLGFGG

-747 SPDTMILYAGDN
+747 NPDTMIFYAGDN
-759 DIGSGTSA
+759 DIGSGTTA
-767 KELLNEFILFTSEV
+767 DELLTEFMLFTSEV
-781 AEKIPNTKCFF
+781 TEKIPHTRCFF
-792 ISIKPSIF
+792 VSIKPSIF
-800 RKDYLEIILDTN
+800 RKDYLEIILEAN
-812 DKIKNSINNLN
+812 DKIKKAINHLG

-842 YGDDPLHMNVL
+842 YGEDPLHMNVL

-868 LNNY
+868 FNN

>member
-1 MNISEKISLILSDN
+1 MFIDN
-15 GFNLTAN
+15 GFSNTPNLK
-22 YQTEKKI
+22 TENII
-29 NQAAKI
+29 NNASVLH
-35 IKTKEEKLIAEQ
+35 KTSEEKLIAEQ
-47 HGIANKIFI
+47 HGIADKLFI
-56 LLNGESEFTKYHDNK
+56 LIKGEAEFTKDHNNQ

-77 LKGKGLPLGI
+77 LKGSGIPLGV

-109 EINTEKLKEIEKIDS
+109 EIDINKLKDLENIDP
-124 SYVSFL
+124 SYASFF
-130 YSYLLFQSIK
+130 YSYLVLQSMK
-140 LIWSSRNLNDCHIE
+140 LIWSSRNMEDCYKEE
-154 KNIKLSVGVKTGGE
+154 KIRLSTGVKTGGE

-182 FLNEQD
+182 FLNEED
-188 LKKLLHYSSI
+188 LKKLLDYSSI
-198 KLFSANEYITSEGQL
+198 KLFSANEYITAEGQL

-227 TFNSY
+227 TFTSIK
-232 TDKKLKN
+232 DKKIEK

-245 RSGVALSLSAGLH
+245 RSGVALSLSSGIH
-258 TMKSPYTI
+258 ETNSPYTI
-266 KATRDTTILKF
+266 KATRDTTIIKF
-277 SNDFIDNL
+277 SNEFIDNL
-285 IKKDPDLALKF
+285 ISKDPDLGLKF
-296 LKRQLWQ
+296 LKRELWQ
-303 LGKYIQTSS
+303 LGKYIQSSS

-320 DESELFD
+320 DEAELFNF
-327 YLLNDNSSRIP
+327 LLSDNSARIP

-345 IPHLLKSHLTH
+345 IPHLLKNHLTH

-365 VVITGNENEKSIASL
+365 VVVTGNENEKSIASL
-380 MIDSMSGL
+380 MIDAMSGL

-400 IYNRVASSQDELKKK
+400 IYNRVATSQNEFNKET
-415 NLQKLTNADF
+415 LQKLTNADF
-425 IKAFDQVPYVIKGI
+425 IKAFDQVPYVIKGM

-457 IEENLLANGHSF
+457 IDENTLANGHSF

-520 DKLEEN
+520 DRLEET
-526 DLEKEERKKK
+526 DKEKKKRKEK

-542 NIFDQNRPLVIAPEG
+542 NIFDQKRPLVIAPEG
-557 TSETID
+557 TSETDD

-577 FLLANQL
+577 FLIASELE
-584 NPEPF
+584 PEPL
-589 LVPIALANFDHSIS
+589 LVPIALANFDYSIS
-603 NTVYSAVI
+603 NAIYCAVI

-622 DINNKEELENFL
+622 DIKNKKELEKFL
-634 KDYRKE
+634 IDYRKK
-640 FRIYVEEAIELSKN
+640 FRSYVEEAIDLSKN
-654 INNNSKKLKNI
+654 IYNDNQKIENV

-670 LVSPVEEEYEADV
+670 LVSPIEEEYEADV

-690 YNKELRNKKTVLYG
+690 HNKELENKKTILFG
-704 SSTFKDWITANKD
+704 SSTFKDWNNANQD
-717 LSINNLSNLGFGG
+717 LSISNLSNLGFGG

-747 SPDTMILYAGDN
+747 NPDTMIFYAGDN
-759 DIGSGTSA
+759 DIGSGTTA
-767 KELLNEFILFTSEV
+767 DELLSEFMLFTSEV
-781 AEKIPNTKCFF
+781 TEKIPHTRCFF
-792 ISIKPSIF
+792 VSIKPSVF
-800 RKDYLEIILDTN
+800 RKDYLEIILEAN
-812 DKIKNSINNLN
+812 DKIKKAINHLG

-842 YGDDPLHMNVL
+842 YGEDPLHMNVL

-868 LNNY
+868 FNN

>member
-1 MNISEKISLILSDN
+1 MNISEQISLMLVDK
-15 GFNLTAN
+15 GFNLTPN
-22 YQTEKKI
+22 HKTEIII
-29 NQAAKI
+29 NDASKLEKTSEEILVAK
-35 IKTKEEKLIAEQ
+35 Q
-47 HGIANKIFI
+47 HGIANKLFI
-56 LLNGESEFTKYHDNK
+56 LMKGEAEFTKDHNNE
-71 LYKLAT
+71 LYKLAS
-77 LKGKGLPLGI
+77 LKGIGLPLGV
-87 SGLNPPSRYMA
+87 SGLNPPGRYMS

-109 EINTEKLKEIEKIDS
+109 EIDLKKLKEIEIGDPN
-124 SYVSFL
+124 YASFF
-130 YSYLLFQSIK
+130 YSYLLLQSMN
-140 LIWSSRNLNDCHIE
+140 LIWSSRNLNDCHHQAEISISE
-154 KNIKLSVGVKTGGE
+154 GVKTGGE

-188 LKKLLHYSSI
+188 LKKLLNYSSI
-198 KLFSANEYITSEGQL
+198 KLFSANEYITTEGQI

-227 TFNSY
+227 TFNNQ
-232 TDKKLKN
+232 KQNVLEK

-258 TMKSPYTI
+258 KIKSPYSI
-266 KATRDTTILKF
+266 KATRDTTIIKF

-285 IKKDPDLALKF
+285 IKKDPSLALKF

-320 DESELFD
+320 DESELFNF
-327 YLLNDNSSRIP
+327 LLNDNSSRIP

-345 IPHLLKSHLTH
+345 IPHLLKNHLTH
-356 SLAFDIIYE
+356 SLAFNIIYD
-365 VVITGNENEKSIASL
+365 VVVSGNENEKSIASL
-380 MIDSMSGL
+380 MIDAMSGL

-400 IYNRVASSQDELKKK
+400 IYNRVATSHEEVNKKT
-415 NLQKLTNADF
+415 LQKLTNSDF

-439 ENLPDEPTNI
+439 ENLPEEPTNI
-449 FFYNHLAS
+449 FFYNHLAG
-457 IEENLLANGHSF
+457 IDENTLANGHSF

-520 DKLEEN
+520 DKLEETDN
-526 DLEKEERKKK
+526 EKKKRKEK

-557 TSETID
+557 TSETED

-577 FLLANQL
+577 FLLASEL
-584 NPEPF
+584 EPEPL

-603 NTVYSAVI
+603 NTIYSAII
-611 KKPIKIKDYVK
+611 KEPIKINDYVK
-622 DINNKEELENFL
+622 DIKNKKELEKFL
-634 KDYRKE
+634 TEYRIK
-640 FRIYVEEAIELSKN
+640 FRGYVEEAIELGKN
-654 INNNSKKLKNI
+654 IYNDYKKIENV

-670 LVSPVEEEYEADV
+670 LVSPIEEEYEADV

-690 YNKELRNKKTVLYG
+690 HNKELENKKIVLYG
-704 SSTFKDWITANKD
+704 SSTFKDWNNAHLD
-717 LSINNLSNLGFGG
+717 LSLNNLSNLGFGG

-740 NRIVVPF
+740 NRIVVPYN
-747 SPDTMILYAGDN
+747 PDTMIFYAGDN
-759 DIGSGTSA
+759 DIGSGTTA
-767 KELLNEFILFTSEV
+767 DELLNEFMLFTSEV
-781 AEKIPNTKCFF
+781 NEKIPHTRCFF

-800 RKDYLEIILDTN
+800 RKNYLDIILEAN
-812 DKIKNSINNLN
+812 DKIKKTINHLG

-833 MLETGYEKF
+833 MLETGFEKF
-842 YGDDPLHMNVL
+842 YGEDPLHMNVL

-860 LIRDELSV
+860 LIRDELSIF
-868 LNNY
+868 NS

>member
-1 MNISEKISLILSDN
+1 MNISEKISLMLVDK
-15 GFNLTAN
+15 GFNLNPN
-22 YQTEKKI
+22 YQTEKII
-29 NQAAKI
+29 NDAFKFK
-35 IKTKEEKLIAEQ
+35 KTSEETLIAEQ
-47 HGIANKIFI
+47 HGIANYLFI
-56 LLNGESEFTKYHDNK
+56 LINGEAEFTKDHNNE

-77 LKGKGLPLGI
+77 LKGVGVPLGV

-98 DIYVKANSEYI
+98 DIYLKANSEYFQI
-109 EINTEKLKEIEKIDS
+109 DVNKLKEIENTDP
-124 SYVSFL
+124 SYASIF
-130 YSYLLFQSIK
+130 YSYLLFQSMN
-140 LIWSSRNLNDCHIE
+140 LIWSSRNLNDCHLQNDITISE
-154 KNIKLSVGVKTGGE
+154 GVKSGGE

-188 LKKLLHYSSI
+188 LKKLLNYSSI
-198 KLFSANEYITSEGQL
+198 KLFSANEYITTEGKI

-227 TFNSY
+227 TFNNQ
-232 TDKKLKN
+232 KQNILEK

-245 RSGVALSLSAGLH
+245 RSGVALSLSAGLNNI
-258 TMKSPYTI
+258 KSPYTI
-266 KATRDTTILKF
+266 KATRDTTIIKF

-320 DESELFD
+320 DETELFNF
-327 YLLNDNSSRIP
+327 LLNDNSSRIP

-345 IPHLLKSHLTH
+345 IPHLLKNHLTH

-365 VVITGNENEKSIASL
+365 VVISGNENEKSIASL
-380 MIDSMSGL
+380 MIDAMSGL

-400 IYNRVASSQDELKKK
+400 IYNRVATSQEKINKKT
-415 NLQKLTNADF
+415 LQKLTNSDF
-425 IKAFDQVPYVIKGI
+425 IKAFDQVPYVIKGL

-449 FFYNHLAS
+449 FFYNHLTS
-457 IEENLLANGHSF
+457 IEENALANGHSF

-520 DKLEEN
+520 DQLNEN
-526 DLEKEERKKK
+526 DIEKKKRKEK

-542 NIFDQNRPLVIAPEG
+542 DIFDQNRPLVIAPEG
-557 TSETID
+557 TSETED

-584 NPEPF
+584 EPEPF
-589 LVPIALANFDHSIS
+589 LVPIALANFDKSIS
-603 NTVYSAVI
+603 KTVYSAVI
-611 KKPIKIKDYVK
+611 KEPIKIKDYVK
-622 DINNKEELENFL
+622 DVTNKKELEKFL
-634 KDYRKE
+634 NDYRIK
-640 FRIYVEEAIELSKN
+640 FKGYVKEAIELAKN
-654 INNNSKKLKNI
+654 IYNDNKKIGNL

-670 LVSPVEEEYEADV
+670 LVSPIEEEYEADV
-683 RELEINL
+683 RELEITL
-690 YNKELRNKKTVLYG
+690 HNKELENKKIVLFG
-704 SSTFKDWITANKD
+704 SSTFKDWNNAHLD
-717 LSINNLSNLGFGG
+717 LSLNNLSNLGFGG

-740 NRIVVPF
+740 NRIVVPYN
-747 SPDTMILYAGDN
+747 PDTMIFYAGDN
-759 DIGSGTSA
+759 DIGSGTTA
-767 KELLNEFILFTSEV
+767 EELLNEFTLFTSEV
-781 AEKIPNTKCFF
+781 NEKIPHTKCFF

-800 RKDYLEIILDTN
+800 RKDYLEIILEAN
-812 DKIKNSINNLN
+812 DKIRKTINHLG

-842 YGDDPLHMNVL
+842 YGEDPLHMNVL

-860 LIRDELSV
+860 LIRDELSIF
-868 LNNY
+868 NN

>member
-1 MNISEKISLILSDN
+1 MNISEKISLMLFDK
-15 GFNLTAN
+15 GFNLSPN
-22 YQTEKKI
+22 SRTEKII
-29 NQAAKI
+29 NDASKLE
-35 IKTKEEKLIAEQ
+35 KTTEEVLIAKQ
-47 HGIANKIFI
+47 HGIANKLFI
-56 LLNGESEFTKYHDNK
+56 LMNGEAEFTKDQNNE

-77 LKGKGLPLGI
+77 LKGVGMPLGI

-98 DIYVKANSEYI
+98 DIYVKGNSEYI
-109 EINTEKLKEIEKIDS
+109 EIDLNKLNEIENTDPE
-124 SYVSFL
+124 YASFF
-130 YSYLLFQSIK
+130 YSYLVFQSMS
-140 LIWSSRNLNDCHIE
+140 LIWSSRNLKDCHLQE
-154 KNIKLSVGVKTGGE
+154 DIKLSEGVKTGGE
-168 IVNTKRIKDTAFLA
+168 IVNTQRIKDTAFLA

-188 LKKLLHYSSI
+188 LMKLLDYSSI
-198 KLFSANEYITSEGQL
+198 KLFSANEYITTEGRI

-227 TFNSY
+227 TFNIQ
-232 TDKKLKN
+232 KQNVIEK

-258 TMKSPYTI
+258 GIKSPYSI
-266 KATRDTTILKF
+266 KATRDTTVIKF

-285 IKKDPDLALKF
+285 IQKDPDLALKF

-303 LGKYIQTSS
+303 LGKYIQTST
-312 GLTTYPAK
+312 GLSTYPAK
-320 DESELFD
+320 DEAELFN

-345 IPHLLKSHLTH
+345 IPYLLKNHLTH

-365 VVITGNENEKSIASL
+365 VVVSGNENEKSIASL
-380 MIDSMSGL
+380 MIDAMSRL

-400 IYNRVASSQDELKKK
+400 IYNRVATSHEEINKKT
-415 NLQKLTNADF
+415 LQKLTNSDF
-425 IKAFDQVPYVIKGI
+425 IKAFDQVPYVIKGM
-439 ENLPDEPTNI
+439 ENLPEEPTNI

-457 IEENLLANGHSF
+457 IQENTLANGHSF

-520 DKLEEN
+520 DKLEES
-526 DLEKEERKKK
+526 DLEKKKRKKK

-542 NIFDQNRPLVIAPEG
+542 DIFNQNRPLVIAPEG
-557 TSETID
+557 TSETED
-563 NITINSPGPFKPGA
+563 NITENSPGPFKPGA
-577 FLLANQL
+577 FLLAGQL
-584 NPEPF
+584 EQEP
-589 LVPIALANFDHSIS
+589 LLIPIALANFDHSIS
-603 NTVYSAVI
+603 NTIYSAVI
-611 KKPIKIKDYVK
+611 KEPIKINDYVK
-622 DINNKEELENFL
+622 DIKNKKELEKFL
-634 KDYRKE
+634 IDYRIK
-640 FRIYVEEAIELSKN
+640 FRSYVEEAIELANN
-654 INNNSKKLKNI
+654 IYNDNKELNNV

-670 LVSPVEEEYEADV
+670 LVSPIEEEYEADV
-683 RELEINL
+683 RELEVNL
-690 YNKELRNKKTVLYG
+690 HNKELKNKKIVLYG
-704 SSTFKDWITANKD
+704 SSTFKDWTNAHLD
-717 LSINNLSNLGFGG
+717 LSFNNLSNLGFGG

-740 NRIVVPF
+740 NRIVVPY
-747 SPDTMILYAGDN
+747 SPDTMLFYAGDN

-767 KELLNEFILFTSEV
+767 EELLNEFMLFTSEV
-781 AEKIPNTKCFF
+781 NEKMPHTRCFF

-800 RKDYLEIILDTN
+800 RKNYLDTILDAN
-812 DKIKNSINNLN
+812 DKIKNAIHHLS

-842 YGDDPLHMNVL
+842 YGEDPLHMNVL

-860 LIRDELSV
+860 LIRDELSIF
-868 LNNY
+868 NN